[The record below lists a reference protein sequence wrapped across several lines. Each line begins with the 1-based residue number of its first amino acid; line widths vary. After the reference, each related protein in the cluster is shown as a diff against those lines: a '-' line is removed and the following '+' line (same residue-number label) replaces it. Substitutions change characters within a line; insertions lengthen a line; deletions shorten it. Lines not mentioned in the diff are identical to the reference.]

1 METCQVEP
9 LAAERVQGLTDP
21 AETGNLQYLE
31 TRIQINEQRGT
42 STEGIQGVEI
52 VKSVVYGGLVESVTS
67 LGVVSSAASSNVTT
81 RRFFRMWTVILF
93 F

>member
-1 METCQVEP
+1 M
-9 LAAERVQGLTDP
+9 
-21 AETGNLQYLE
+21 QYLE

-52 VKSVVYGGLVESVTS
+52 IKSIVYGGLVESVTS

-81 RRFFRMWTVILF
+81 SKFFRMWIVIAF
-93 F
+93 FDVLHFISL